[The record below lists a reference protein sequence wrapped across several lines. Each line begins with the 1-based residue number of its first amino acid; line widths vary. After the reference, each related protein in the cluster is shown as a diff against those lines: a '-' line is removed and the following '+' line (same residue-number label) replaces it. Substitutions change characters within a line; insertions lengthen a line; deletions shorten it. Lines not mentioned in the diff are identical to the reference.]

1 METNKEP
8 ESDQEKKGS
17 DNALKEFDI
26 IKDGEFEANGKIYFL
41 EPQISIERF
50 RKMNEFEIELSFAT
64 TFKKHY
70 AGLNELRAIMNE
82 ARFVDGAVKL
92 NDIMLGMHKILDNS
106 NHHPILKYCAL
117 ILNTDQEDRRAYDEK
132 VMNDKIKDWQEEGVP
147 IMSFFSVALHTV
159 SGLHP
164 SLKDVFHNTSEQ
176 NPK

>member
-1 METNKEP
+1 ME
-8 ESDQEKKGS
+8 ESKTKGAGKR
-17 DNALKEFDI
+17 ALKQVDI
-26 IKDGEFEANGKIYFL
+26 IQDESFMANGKEYFL

-70 AGLNELRAIMNE
+70 AGLQELKDVLNE

-92 NDIMLGMHKILDNS
+92 NDIMLGMHRILDKN

-117 ILNTDQEDRRAYDEK
+117 ILNTKDEDRRAYDEK
-132 VMNDKIKDWQEEGVP
+132 IMTEKIEDWQEEGIPVS
-147 IMSFFSVALHTV
+147 SFFQVALHTV

-164 SLKDVFHNTSEQ
+164 SLKDVFHNTSE
-176 NPK
+176 KKKTETKS